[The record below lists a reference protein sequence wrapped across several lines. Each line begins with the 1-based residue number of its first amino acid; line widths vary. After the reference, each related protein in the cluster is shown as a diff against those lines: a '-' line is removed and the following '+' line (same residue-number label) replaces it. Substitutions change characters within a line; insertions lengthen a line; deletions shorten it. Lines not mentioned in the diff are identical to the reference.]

1 MKLRPRLFAA
11 LAACQSRRDAS
22 VARLQA
28 IHRARRVRRRFH
40 RALDGCIYVDD
51 DLVNFN
57 EGVDVD
63 AFLGGDV
70 ARAFEEE
77 EALPSFT
84 RQPRLQVGPGGDLVG
99 AVDRPPS
106 ADVVLPDIFASRQP
120 TPDRDILR
128 SSSAPHSVVESVASV
143 AEPRRR
149 RRRHRPPPAPMPT
162 SQIARDRQARAR
174 ARKKATPAW
183 ASKPGG

>member
-1 MKLRPRLFAA
+1 MRLRPRLFAA
-11 LAACQSRRDAS
+11 LAAVQSRRDAS

-77 EALPSFT
+77 EALPSFA

-99 AVDRPPS
+99 RPPS
-106 ADVVLPDIFASRQP
+106 ADVVLPDIFAGRGQ

-128 SSSAPHSVVESVASV
+128 SSSAPHSVASVASV

>member
-1 MKLRPRLFAA
+1 M
-11 LAACQSRRDAS
+11 
-22 VARLQA
+22 
-28 IHRARRVRRRFH
+28 
-40 RALDGCIYVDD
+40 
-51 DLVNFN
+51 
-57 EGVDVD
+57 
-63 AFLGGDV
+63 

-77 EALPSFT
+77 EALPSFA
-84 RQPRLQVGPGGDLVG
+84 RQPRLQ
-99 AVDRPPS
+99 VDRPPS
-106 ADVVLPDIFASRQP
+106 ADVVLPDIFASRQA

-149 RRRHRPPPAPMPT
+149 RRRHRPLPAPMPT

>member
-28 IHRARRVRRRFH
+28 VHRARRVRRRFH
-40 RALDGCIYVDD
+40 RALDGCVYVDE

-77 EALPSFT
+77 EALPSFA
-84 RQPRLQVGPGGDLVG
+84 RQPRLQVGPGGELVG
-99 AVDRPPS
+99 RPPS